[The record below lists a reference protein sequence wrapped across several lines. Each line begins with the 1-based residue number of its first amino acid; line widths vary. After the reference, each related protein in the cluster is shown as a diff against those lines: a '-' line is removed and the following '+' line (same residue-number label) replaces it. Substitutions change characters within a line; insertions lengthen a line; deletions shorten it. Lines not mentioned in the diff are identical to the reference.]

1 MFLHRGFFFALT
13 GQKSR
18 KAIINSLPDRAKKP
32 KAIINSLPIGEF
44 NYEIYRKLYFKYVYM
59 STKAIKPT
67 ESELEILQ
75 VLWVKNQASVREV
88 HEELLK
94 WKEAGYTTTL
104 KLMQIMHEKG
114 LVRRDDS
121 AKTHIY
127 QAAVSKE
134 RTQKHLLG
142 KMINT
147 LFGGSSTE
155 LVIQALGN
163 HKASPAELEEIQQLL
178 NDLKQQ

>member
-1 MFLHRGFFFALT
+1 
-13 GQKSR
+13 
-18 KAIINSLPDRAKKP
+18 
-32 KAIINSLPIGEF
+32 
-44 NYEIYRKLYFKYVYM
+44 M
-59 STKAIKPT
+59 STKTIKPT

-75 VLWVKNQASVREV
+75 VLWVRTQASVREV

-94 WKEAGYTTTL
+94 TKESGYTTTL

-114 LVRRDDS
+114 LVKRDDS

-127 QAAVSKE
+127 QASVSREK
-134 RTQKHLLG
+134 TQKHLLG

-147 LFGGSSTE
+147 VFGGSSGT
-155 LVIQALGN
+155 LVLQALGN

-178 NDLKQQ
+178 NNLKNQ